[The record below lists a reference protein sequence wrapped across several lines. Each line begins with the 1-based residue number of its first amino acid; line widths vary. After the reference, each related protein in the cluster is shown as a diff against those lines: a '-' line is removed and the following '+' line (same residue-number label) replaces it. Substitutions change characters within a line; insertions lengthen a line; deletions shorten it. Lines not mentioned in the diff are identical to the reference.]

1 MKHYQTSRLNEA
13 IDVSIPFHQ
22 SDTLNFMGDHVT
34 DFDPQSRSGRIKW
47 LRSTRKPRL
56 AFNQYDFFIEPTQS
70 WEFPVEYPESPEMPF
85 DISFVTP
92 RTARIRIQTR
102 RKVAKEQPSLMISG
116 EISEDTT
123 WTSATKTDNGY
134 VWESQFGKVE
144 LGLHPFH
151 LTFKDANGKVLT
163 QTWHHQDTFSLQ
175 NMYPVPFSFARSIQ
189 DMSHKI
195 AATFSLSPGEK
206 IYGTGESFTGL
217 NKRGQRI
224 DLWTR
229 DSLSV
234 QTGDMYKPIPFF
246 LSSRQYGMFIHS
258 TAPITLDIGK
268 EYDAANTIYM
278 DDDSMDLFF
287 FFGDP
292 KEVLSEYTALT
303 GKSPVPP
310 LWSFGLWMSRI
321 TYDSEAQTREVAQK
335 LQEHQIPCDVI
346 HLDTGWFEED
356 WRCDYEFSHTRFDD
370 PRKMIEDLRKQ
381 GLRVSLWQIPYFT
394 PTNRYFQELIDRGLV
409 VTDPDGNLPTEDAI
423 LDFSNPETV
432 AWYQEKIAELLKM
445 GVSAIKADFGEG
457 APIFGRFHSGQSGRL
472 EHNLYPLRYNK
483 AVADVTE
490 RVNGEHII
498 WARSAWAGSQRYPI
512 HWGGDTEN
520 TDSAMLACLRAAL
533 SIGLSGFTYWSHDI
547 GGFVKESPEALY
559 RRWMPFGMLTSHSR
573 CHGAPPKEPWAY
585 RASFM
590 DDFRAAA
597 EMKYKLMPYIYT
609 QAYLSSQAGHPLL
622 RAMFLEFP
630 EDPTCWM
637 IEDQYFFG
645 SDILVAPL
653 FEETDRRIVY
663 LPQGQ
668 WVDYQTG
675 AVYEGQQWLTI
686 QAGQIPIVMLV
697 RAGASIPHVEAALT
711 TDHIDWD
718 KVSIT
723 AYTSEGITE
732 GQGKFY
738 HPLHQKWVE
747 VN

>member
-22 SDTLNFMGDHVT
+22 SDTLNFMGDQVT
-34 DFDPQSRSGRIKW
+34 GFDPQTRNGRIKW

-116 EISEDTT
+116 EINEDST
-123 WTSATKTDNGY
+123 WTSAAKTDDGY
-134 VWESQFGKVE
+134 VWESQYGKVE

-195 AATFSLSPGEK
+195 AATFSLAPGEK

-432 AWYQEKIAELLKM
+432 AWYQEKIAELLEM

-490 RVNGEHII
+490 RVNGESII

-559 RRWMPFGMLTSHSR
+559 RRWMPFGMMTSHSR

-585 RASFM
+585 SESFM
-590 DDFRAAA
+590 NDFRAAA

-609 QAYLSSQAGHPLL
+609 QAYLSSEAGHPLL

-637 IEDQYFFG
+637 IEDQYLFG

-653 FEETDRRIVY
+653 FEETDHRIVY

-686 QAGQIPIVMLV
+686 QAGQIPIIMLV
-697 RAGASIPHVEAALT
+697 RAGAAIPHVEAALT
-711 TDHIDWD
+711 TDHIDWEQ
-718 KVSIT
+718 VSFT
-723 AYTSEGITE
+723 AYTADGITE
-732 GQGKFY
+732 GSGKFY
-738 HPLHQKWVE
+738 HPLRKEWIE
-747 VN
+747 IK

>member
-1 MKHYQTSRLNEA
+1 
-13 IDVSIPFHQ
+13 
-22 SDTLNFMGDHVT
+22 
-34 DFDPQSRSGRIKW
+34 
-47 LRSTRKPRL
+47 
-56 AFNQYDFFIEPTQS
+56 
-70 WEFPVEYPESPEMPF
+70 
-85 DISFVTP
+85 
-92 RTARIRIQTR
+92 
-102 RKVAKEQPSLMISG
+102 
-116 EISEDTT
+116 
-123 WTSATKTDNGY
+123 
-134 VWESQFGKVE
+134 
-144 LGLHPFH
+144 
-151 LTFKDANGKVLT
+151 
-163 QTWHHQDTFSLQ
+163 
-175 NMYPVPFSFARSIQ
+175 
-189 DMSHKI
+189 
-195 AATFSLSPGEK
+195 
-206 IYGTGESFTGL
+206 
-217 NKRGQRI
+217 
-224 DLWTR
+224 
-229 DSLSV
+229 
-234 QTGDMYKPIPFF
+234 
-246 LSSRQYGMFIHS
+246 MFIHS

-278 DDDSMDLFF
+278 DDDSLDLFF

-292 KEVLSEYTALT
+292 KEVLTEYTALT
-303 GKSPVPP
+303 GRSPLPP

-335 LQEHQIPCDVI
+335 LLDNQIPCDVI

-370 PRKMIEDLRKQ
+370 PQKMIDDLRKQ

-394 PTNRYFQELIDRGLV
+394 PTNRYFQELIDKGLV

-483 AVADVTE
+483 AVAEVTE
-490 RVNGEHII
+490 QVNGESII

-533 SIGLSGFTYWSHDI
+533 SMGLSGFTYWSHDI

-585 RASFM
+585 SDSFM

-597 EMKYKLMPYIYT
+597 EMKYKLMPYIYS
-609 QAYLSSQAGHPLL
+609 QAYLSSQEGHPLL

-630 EDPTCWM
+630 DDPTCWM

-653 FEETDRRIVY
+653 FEETNQRIIY
-663 LPQGQ
+663 LPKGQ

-675 AVYEGQQWLTI
+675 TVYEGQQWLTI
-686 QAGQIPIVMLV
+686 EAGQIPIIMLV
-697 RAGASIPHVEAALT
+697 RAGTVIPHVELALT
-711 TDHIDWD
+711 TDHIDWEN
-718 KVSIT
+718 VSMT
-723 AYTSEGITE
+723 AYTADGITN
-732 GQGKFY
+732 GQGRFY
-738 HPLHQKWVE
+738 HPLRRDWVE
-747 VN
+747 MN